1 MLHRPPL
8 PLADLLGFRVEI
20 DAERKQVSCLLE
32 AAEVHLNRHAV
43 LHGGVAAT
51 LLDSASG
58 ITASLTVDETGAMPF
73 TTISLNINYLAPAA
87 PGSLRAVAKV
97 TGGGRSLVFV
107 EAALTDAQDRLI
119 ATSTGVFKRYQKP
132 EAVA

>member
-32 AAEVHLNRHAV
+32 ATEVHLNRHSV

-58 ITASLTVDETGAMPF
+58 MTASLTVDETGAMPF

-87 PGSLRAVAKV
+87 PGPLRAVANV

-119 ATSTGVFKRYQKP
+119 ATSTGVFKQYRNP
-132 EAVA
+132 EAAA